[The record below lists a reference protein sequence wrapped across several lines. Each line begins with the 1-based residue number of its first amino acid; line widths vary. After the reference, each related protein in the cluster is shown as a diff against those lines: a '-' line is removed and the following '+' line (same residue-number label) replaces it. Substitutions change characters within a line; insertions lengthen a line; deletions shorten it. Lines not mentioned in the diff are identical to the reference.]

1 MCGRFTMTLPADT
14 TTQLFDAVP
23 NNDLP
28 SVPDFNVCPTQ
39 QIYVIVPG
47 DKRRLVSMRWGFIP
61 RWYKSPMD
69 GPLLINARSEAIAQ
83 KPAFR
88 EACRMRRCL
97 IPISGFYEWSKTLGE
112 RRQPWYVHA
121 KEPLVVAGI
130 WQDWGPGKMSTCA
143 IVTCSANKKMRVI
156 HARMPVILKRES
168 WGHWMGETDQKAAS
182 LMTAVC
188 DDFLQYYSVDT
199 SVNSN
204 KATGAGL
211 ILPMKAHL
219 YS

>member
-1 MCGRFTMTLPADT
+1 MCVRFTMTLPVDT

-69 GPLLINARSEAIAQ
+69 GPLLINERSEAIAQ

-97 IPISGFYEWSKTLGE
+97 IPISGFYEWSKTLDE
-112 RRQPWYVHA
+112 KRQPWYVHA

-130 WQDWGPGKMSTCA
+130 WQDWGHEKMSTCA
-143 IVTCSANKKMRVI
+143 IVTCPATKKISVI
-156 HARMPVILKRES
+156 HARMPVILRQEI
-168 WGHWMGETDQKAAS
+168 WGH
-182 LMTAVC
+182 
-188 DDFLQYYSVDT
+188 
-199 SVNSN
+199 
-204 KATGAGL
+204 
-211 ILPMKAHL
+211 
-219 YS
+219 

>member
-1 MCGRFTMTLPADT
+1 MCGRFTMTLPVDT

-61 RWYKSPMD
+61 RRYKSPMD

-97 IPISGFYEWSKTLGE
+97 ISISAFFEWS
-112 RRQPWYVHA
+112 
-121 KEPLVVAGI
+121 
-130 WQDWGPGKMSTCA
+130 
-143 IVTCSANKKMRVI
+143 
-156 HARMPVILKRES
+156 
-168 WGHWMGETDQKAAS
+168 
-182 LMTAVC
+182 
-188 DDFLQYYSVDT
+188 
-199 SVNSN
+199 
-204 KATGAGL
+204 
-211 ILPMKAHL
+211 
-219 YS
+219 